1 MYIEGLE
8 PELAVSK
15 KTLSKKSHFKVCSF
29 RADNLDKD
37 DKIKLRLELA
47 AVCAH
52 NAWSNCD
59 FC

>member
-1 MYIEGLE
+1 MC
-8 PELAVSK
+8 PK
-15 KTLSKKSHFKVCSF
+15 RHFRENRILKFVVCSF